1 MIVTGILVIV
11 VSVLGGTIGTGML
24 GSGLGFSQFERD
36 VAFDGPGDRLVPG
49 TLSFSVLEPLDE
61 SNAAMTVGVAL
72 SDDSA
77 PEPNCTLADAD
88 GEAVRLQVAAYDEQ
102 LLDMNGRYSGYDVVS
117 IARLAPGE
125 YELSCESATE
135 PSASSGLSF
144 TVGRVI
150 GVEDVTSMLGPLA
163 WMLVVWS
170 VAGIAFLVGVVLLIV
185 GLVRRSRASRP
196 VPQGPYGPGPFN
208 QTPYGPGG
216 YGQPPYGVGGP
227 GPGPGSYGQPPQGPG
242 PYGPGSY
249 GQPPHA
255 PQPQQVP
262 PPYEP
267 PRYQPPET
275 PDTPPDAPPPTSPE
289 GSVGGWTIPPSKQQ

>member
-1 MIVTGILVIV
+1 MIVTGIVLIV

-49 TLSFSVLEPLDE
+49 TISFSVLEPLDE

-72 SDDSA
+72 SDDTGTEPTCSLAHSA
-77 PEPNCTLADAD
+77 GDPVD
-88 GEAVRLQVAAYDEQ
+88 LQVAAYDEQ

-117 IARLAPGE
+117 IARLEPGE
-125 YELSCESATE
+125 YELTCESATE

-170 VAGIAFLVGVVLLIV
+170 VAGLAFLIGVVLLIV
-185 GLVRRSRASRP
+185 GLVRRSKANRP
-196 VPQGPYGPGPFN
+196 ISQGPYGPGGFGQP
-208 QTPYGPGG
+208 PYGPGG
-216 YGQPPYGVGGP
+216 YGVPPA
-227 GPGPGSYGQPPQGPG
+227 GQAPPQA
-242 PYGPGSY
+242 
-249 GQPPHA
+249 PPSQA
-255 PQPQQVP
+255 PPSQTP

-267 PRYQPPET
+267 PRYDPPESAGT
-275 PDTPPDAPPPTSPE
+275 ASPDATPPTSPE
-289 GSVGGWTIPPSKQQ
+289 GSVGGWTVPPSKQK